1 MSESKSGY
9 AAVKSVPDDQ
19 PGFDEVK
26 FARREKR
33 IQVLRI
39 IQSILSALLSIAIAA
54 FQGRVYWTYQSTK
67 GMPGAWPTVPDLA
80 PTILLFSVAIAALVF
95 DGCMIIAYLRPT
107 SRFARWAIRIG
118 GAAHYVVATGKTVS
132 YGISAA
138 ISKTSYDFGNASGQ
152 NADLWSYTCTESAA
166 AIEPIHAESNCN
178 SQFASWAFAISQL
191 GIELFGWVITI
202 LALRQSNK
210 LSPQAVNERFT
221 AYSGDVNRRL
231 GEAQPQFSL
240 GV

>member
-9 AAVKSVPDDQ
+9 AAVKSAPDDQ

-26 FARREKR
+26 LARREKR
-33 IQVLRI
+33 VQVLRI
-39 IQSILSALLSIAIAA
+39 IQSILSAILSIAIAA

-67 GMPGAWPTVPDLA
+67 GMPGAWPPVPDLA

-95 DGCMIIAYLRPT
+95 DGCMIVAYLRPT

-138 ISKTSYDFGNASGQ
+138 ISKTSYNWGNASGQ
-152 NADLWSYTCTESAA
+152 NADLWGYTCTDSAA

-178 SQFASWAFAISQL
+178 CQASFHHLSFLYPPIQIQTDSLCSHSLLRGRSPYLNSALSSSVGSSPSW
-191 GIELFGWVITI
+191 LFDSR
-202 LALRQSNK
+202 AS
-210 LSPQAVNERFT
+210 
-221 AYSGDVNRRL
+221 
-231 GEAQPQFSL
+231 
-240 GV
+240 